1 MISPETPDS
10 GTAPLQDDAARKR
23 TIISLLVLVAF
34 FGALLYDYWP
44 DLLQVAASAVNRTRE
59 IGATPVQ
66 SRHLEARNLS
76 TASPGQVNAALAV
89 LEQQYRVITDYL
101 EVTPEEPLPVLFVDG
116 SLPAFD
122 DGSQLVINVNRGVVD
137 TDVAPIFMVLM
148 VDQIKVNLAGQ
159 FIPAGGYALYVVEAS
174 GLGNRLTGQPVDNW
188 VALIRSRQV
197 YIPLEEAW
205 AMKVPSDD
213 NGAYALLRAMLESGS
228 FMRWFATTYSLDSAR
243 LVANGETVEKV
254 TGKTLA
260 ENETAWLAS
269 LDRRKLHPRPCA
281 AVIPSTSMFSFMCPK
296 LDSGL
301 K

>member
-1 MISPETPDS
+1 
-10 GTAPLQDDAARKR
+10 
-23 TIISLLVLVAF
+23 
-34 FGALLYDYWP
+34 
-44 DLLQVAASAVNRTRE
+44 
-59 IGATPVQ
+59 
-66 SRHLEARNLS
+66 
-76 TASPGQVNAALAV
+76 
-89 LEQQYRVITDYL
+89 
-101 EVTPEEPLPVLFVDG
+101 
-116 SLPAFD
+116 
-122 DGSQLVINVNRGVVD
+122 
-137 TDVAPIFMVLM
+137 
-148 VDQIKVNLAGQ
+148 
-159 FIPAGGYALYVVEAS
+159 VVEAS

-228 FMRWFATTYSLDSAR
+228 FMRWVATTYGLDSAR